1 MKFYNNMIIFQKN
14 MTVRKTKKYF
24 QEEIKASMKRAF
36 DVLSEICKRYGDKV
50 KLSPRK
56 SSYTI
61 YTENKVTGWE
71 GDTTWR
77 ITGFYLSSNKK
88 ISVMVYWQ
96 GDSTDGDEYIEFKGD
111 LYHNISLPP
120 SEPINLGDRWCI
132 DRDGIVITPQNIY
145 EAIKGIK
152 L

>member
-1 MKFYNNMIIFQKN
+1 MKFYNNMMIFQKN

-24 QEEIKASMKRAF
+24 KEEIKASMKRAF
-36 DVLSEICKRYGDKV
+36 ESLPEICKRYGDKV

-61 YTENKVTGWE
+61 YTENKVTDRS
-71 GDTTWR
+71 GDTTWW
-77 ITGFYLSSNKK
+77 IKGFYLSSKK

-96 GDSTDGDEYIEFKGD
+96 GDSTDGDEYIEFKSD
-111 LYHNISLPP
+111 MYHNISLPP
-120 SEPINLGDRWCI
+120 SEPINLGDRWYI
-132 DRDGIVITPQNIY
+132 KRDGIVITPQNIY